1 MRWIVHICL
10 VLLIVSVQGGGA
22 AIADSAIGSGIETTQ
37 ETTPISTAA
46 LSSDAVLEDCCQ
58 ITTESA
64 INRPAPSPCSSDCFG
79 PLPQA
84 GALAGWSEP
93 VWPKDHDLAVL
104 AGDEERHR
112 RPPRV

>member
-1 MRWIVHICL
+1 MRWMVNICL
-10 VLLIVSVQGGGA
+10 VLFMVTVQGGGA
-22 AIADSAIGSGIETTQ
+22 AIADSVF
-37 ETTPISTAA
+37 
-46 LSSDAVLEDCCQ
+46 DADVEMVQDTRPVASVAPSLGATLEDCCQ

-93 VWPKDHDLAVL
+93 MWSKDHDLAVL